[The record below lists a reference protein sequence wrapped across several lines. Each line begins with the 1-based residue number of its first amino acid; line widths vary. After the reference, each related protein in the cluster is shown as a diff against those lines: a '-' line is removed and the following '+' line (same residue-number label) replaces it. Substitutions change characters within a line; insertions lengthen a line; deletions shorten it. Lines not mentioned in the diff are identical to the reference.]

1 MMLAMVFV
9 PLLRPVKMEKK
20 GLEESFVN
28 GDSDSLSSISLIV
41 SRMHHVKKCTHC
53 TMLLLSV

>member
-1 MMLAMVFV
+1 MLAVV
-9 PLLRPVKMEKK
+9 LVQLLRPVKMEKK

-28 GDSDSLSSISLIV
+28 GDNLSFISLIV
-41 SRMHHVKKCTHC
+41 SRMHHMKKYIHCRC